1 MLRLRPYKKC
11 DADIIAGWIQD
22 ELTYQRWSA
31 GAFGDYPLTA
41 EKLHAYYAAQE
52 DNCDFLPMTAID
64 ESGAVGHL
72 FMRFTDA
79 EKTKLR
85 FGFIIVDDSKR
96 GMHFGSEMLRL
107 AIRYAFEILKV
118 RRITL
123 GVFEN
128 NPAARH
134 CYQSVG
140 FRLSDNQKGQ
150 SYRILNEDWLILGME
165 IENP

>member
-1 MLRLRPYKKC
+1 VLRLRPYKRC
-11 DADIIAGWIQD
+11 DAAVIANWIQD

-31 GAFGDYPLTA
+31 GSFGDYPLTA
-41 EKLHAYYAAQE
+41 EKLHAYYAAEE
-52 DNCDFLPMTAID
+52 DNGDFIPMTAID

-72 FMRFTDA
+72 LMRFTDA

-85 FGFIIVDDSKR
+85 FGFIIVDNSKR
-96 GMHFGSEMLRL
+96 GMHYGSDMLRL

-118 RRITL
+118 RHITL

-128 NPAARH
+128 NGAAQK

-140 FRLSDNQKGQ
+140 FRYSGSKTNKTWH
-150 SYRILNEDWLILGME
+150 ILGEDWQVLGME

>member
-1 MLRLRPYKKC
+1 MLRLRPYKRC
-11 DADIIAGWIQD
+11 DAAVIANWIQD

-31 GAFGDYPLTA
+31 GAFGDYPLTP

-52 DNCDFLPMTAID
+52 DNGDFLPMTAIN
-64 ESGAVGHL
+64 ESGVIGHL
-72 FMRFTDA
+72 FMRFTD
-79 EKTKLR
+79 EQKTTLR

-96 GMHFGSEMLRL
+96 GMHYGSEMLRL

-128 NPAARH
+128 NTAAQR

-140 FRLSDNQKGQ
+140 FRFSEKQKGT
-150 SYRILNEDWLILGME
+150 SYRILGQDWLVLGME
-165 IENP
+165 IKNP